1 MYKLCVLLVLL
12 GCGSGKNIKET
23 TETVSRIA
31 AAEIITVKE
40 NITAPMDAVIFVP
53 EVSGRIE
60 DFKQK
65 ISTPTGVFAIE
76 KNKEGITVTVQQEE
90 IRSKDSIYK
99 SSTNSEKYKNKEY
112 KELKTVVRWSKF
124 QWFLLLFFIGILV
137 YYLYKIFRFL
147 KLI

>member
-1 MYKLCVLLVLL
+1 MYKLCVLFVLL
-12 GCGSGKNIKET
+12 GCVPGKNIKET

-31 AAEIITVKE
+31 AAEKITVKE

-76 KNKEGITVTVQQEE
+76 KNKEGLTVTVQQEE
-90 IRSKDSIYK
+90 IRSKDSVYTT
-99 SSTNSEKYKNKEY
+99 STISEKYKDTKY
-112 KELKTVVRWSKF
+112 KEVKTVVRWSKF
-124 QWFLLLFFIGILV
+124 QWFLLLFFIAIVV